1 MKYLRIIAAAAA
13 ALAVITLHGQEF
25 STAGFYAV
33 PSSGRDVWS
42 VNPAWR
48 FHLGTAP
55 GAEAKDYA
63 ADSAWTRVNLP
74 DGLQLLPAEAS
85 GCVNYRGEAW
95 YRKYLNLPDSLAG
108 RRLTLYFE
116 GIMGRSR
123 VWINGREAATHYGG
137 YLPVVI
143 DATDLLEPGA
153 RNVIAVMTDNSNDPT
168 YPPGKP
174 QEALD
179 FAYFGGIYRDCWLV
193 ATNPVH
199 VTDPNLAGVT
209 AGGGVLVAF
218 DNVSAKSADMKV
230 QAHIANESG
239 KRFDGTVRYELK
251 TKDGNT
257 AASDRRPLHIAKGK
271 AVTAGTTIKID
282 NPSLWSPE
290 HPELYNLI
298 VTVTDRD
305 GNTVDAL
312 RQRVGAKSVEFRG
325 ADGFW
330 LNGEPYPTPLIGANR
345 HQDFATVGNAVS
357 NSAHWRDALKLRRA
371 GMKVIR
377 NAHCPQDPAFMDACD
392 ELGLLVIDNTPGW
405 QFWNDDPVFAE
416 RVYSDI
422 RQLVRRDRNHASI
435 WLWEPILN
443 ETWYPADF
451 AKRAK
456 ATVEEEYPYPSCWS
470 ASDAAARGAEAFD
483 VRFAH
488 PAGGD
493 AHDAV
498 KDTDPKIS
506 YFTREWGDNVD
517 DWNSHNSPSRAARAW
532 GEMPQLVQALHYAQP
547 SYTYTALESLG
558 RTSRQHVGGCLWHSM
573 DHQRGYHPD
582 PFYGGIMDAF
592 RQPKLSYEMFRSQVP
607 VGEADPMVY
616 VAHAMT
622 PFSPSDVTVYSN
634 CPEVRLT
641 FCEGGEPL
649 TWRRDSTESRG
660 IASPVITF
668 RNVYDFMTDKE
679 LTRKGKGKDVWLL
692 AEGIVDGKV
701 VATHRVRPARRP
713 AKLMLTADNEGRS
726 LRADGSDFIVLV
738 ASVCDADGN
747 VKRLSDAV
755 VRFEAEGEGILLGSP
770 EMLTNPV
777 RTEWGTAPII
787 LRSTLR
793 PGKIK
798 VKASVLIE
806 GTHTPV
812 AGEIIL
818 ESIAPEDKQLYDEAD
833 VPQAAGHTVRSAGSC
848 VTGSR
853 EATEALLKEV
863 ERQQSEFGESR

>member
-1 MKYLRIIAAAAA
+1 MIA
-13 ALAVITLHGQEF
+13 
-25 STAGFYAV
+25 
-33 PSSGRDVWS
+33 
-42 VNPAWR
+42 
-48 FHLGTAP
+48 
-55 GAEAKDYA
+55 
-63 ADSAWTRVNLP
+63 
-74 DGLQLLPAEAS
+74 
-85 GCVNYRGEAW
+85 
-95 YRKYLNLPDSLAG
+95 
-108 RRLTLYFE
+108 
-116 GIMGRSR
+116 
-123 VWINGREAATHYGG
+123 
-137 YLPVVI
+137 
-143 DATDLLEPGA
+143 
-153 RNVIAVMTDNSNDPT
+153 
-168 YPPGKP
+168 
-174 QEALD
+174 
-179 FAYFGGIYRDCWLV
+179 
-193 ATNPVH
+193 
-199 VTDPNLAGVT
+199 
-209 AGGGVLVAF
+209 
-218 DNVSAKSADMKV
+218 
-230 QAHIANESG
+230 
-239 KRFDGTVRYELK
+239 
-251 TKDGNT
+251 
-257 AASDRRPLHIAKGK
+257 
-271 AVTAGTTIKID
+271 
-282 NPSLWSPE
+282 
-290 HPELYNLI
+290 
-298 VTVTDRD
+298 
-305 GNTVDAL
+305 
-312 RQRVGAKSVEFRG
+312 
-325 ADGFW
+325 
-330 LNGEPYPTPLIGANR
+330 
-345 HQDFATVGNAVS
+345 
-357 NSAHWRDALKLRRA
+357 
-371 GMKVIR
+371 
-377 NAHCPQDPAFMDACD
+377 
-392 ELGLLVIDNTPGW
+392 NTPGW

-498 KDTDPKIS
+498 KDTDPKVS

-607 VGEADPMVY
+607 VGEAEPMVY

-641 FCEGGEPL
+641 FCEGGEPQ
-649 TWRRDSTESRG
+649 TWRRDSTSSKG
-660 IASPVITF
+660 IASPVIIF
-668 RNVYDFMTDKE
+668 KDVYDFMADKE

-692 AEGIVDGKV
+692 AEGIIDGKV

-713 AKLMLTADNEGRS
+713 AKLMITADSEGRS
-726 LRADGSDFIVLV
+726 LRADGSDFIVLI

-755 VRFEAEGEGILLGSP
+755 VKFEAEGDGILLGAP
-770 EMLTNPV
+770 EMMTNPV

-793 PGKIK
+793 PGEIK

-812 AGEIIL
+812 AGEITI
-818 ESIAPEDKQLYDEAD
+818 ESIAPEYKQLYDEAD
-833 VPQAAGHTVRSAGSC
+833 VPQASDQTVRNIGSSGA
-848 VTGSR
+848 GSR